1 MGFDIKA
8 AMDAIV
14 AVVSQNYPFLLAGL
28 ALLLL
33 FSSNRIRH
41 GIEKAFTDNW
51 QLTLLA
57 MLAFGFRRG
66 GDLSTPY
73 VQSARLIVKNAV
85 LWVMF
90 LASMGASVFF
100 SFDSHFN
107 AIFPTEARKRAAE
120 IRTTNQIGGVIAD
133 IGALTQKRQI
143 EEAERLFD
151 TDGRKAYD
159 RQLAS
164 LSQAAQG

>member
-1 MGFDIKA
+1 MWCGSPP
-8 AMDAIV
+8 
-14 AVVSQNYPFLLAGL
+14 VSALFLLVL
-28 ALLLL
+28 VL
-33 FSSNRIRH
+33 FV
-41 GIEKAFTDNW
+41 
-51 QLTLLA
+51 

-90 LASMGASVFF
+90 LASMAASVFF

-107 AIFPTEARKRAAE
+107 AIFPAEARKRAAE
-120 IRTTNQIGGVIAD
+120 IRTTNQIGGVVAD
-133 IGALTQKRQI
+133 IGAQTQKRQI

-151 TDGRKAYD
+151 TEGWKAYD

-164 LSQAAQG
+164 LAQAAQGAQGEIERYFVRQMEERRRA